1 MVSGNQSLNS
11 TFSVQVAKLPARQV
25 RAKHCPVSGEQMM
38 DAEMNPQGLTPR
50 FLKQH
55 VYESIVYRDDVSTC
69 AMCGC
74 GQDHAKVAG
83 AQSQPR
89 EIKHHFCDK
98 CFEYMCLV
106 SAAVHG
112 DSNALQLFAGAMP
125 QIAYQPMQ
133 KLSDVIEL
141 HPQRQ
146 PLPVYAK
153 R

>member
-1 MVSGNQSLNS
+1 MFSL
-11 TFSVQVAKLPARQV
+11 QMEILPPEKAQ
-25 RAKHCPVSGEQMM
+25 KGKCLSGERLTH
-38 DAEMNPQGLTPR
+38 AEMYPDERMPR

-55 VYESIVYRDDVSTC
+55 VYESFVYRPDVSTC

-74 GQDHAKVAG
+74 GQDHAKVAN
-83 AQSQPR
+83 AKSQPR
-89 EIKHHFCDK
+89 EIQYHFCDK

-112 DSNALQLFAGAMP
+112 DANALQLFADATP

-133 KLSDVIEL
+133 KLGDVIEL

-146 PLPVYAK
+146 PLPVYA